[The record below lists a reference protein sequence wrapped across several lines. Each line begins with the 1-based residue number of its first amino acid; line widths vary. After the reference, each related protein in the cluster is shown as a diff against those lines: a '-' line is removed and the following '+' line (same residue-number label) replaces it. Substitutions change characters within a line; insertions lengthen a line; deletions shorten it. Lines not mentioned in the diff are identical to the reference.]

1 MNINKPLAVAALC
14 AAALLSGCG
23 GGGDDNSTP
32 PATQQV
38 PATVNM
44 SVAAFIDY
52 LTTLIASAADTLE
65 PVDVSGITPATDDTI
80 EPSPVN

>member
-1 MNINKPLAVAALC
+1 MNINKPLAAAALC

-23 GGGDDNSTP
+23 GGGDDNSSP
-32 PATQQV
+32 PVTQQV
-38 PATVNM
+38 PASVNM
-44 SVAAFIDY
+44 SVAAFVDY
-52 LTTLIASAADTLE
+52 LTALIASAADTLE